1 MIRFTEFTQ
10 TAAAFAPR
18 LSLLLYALLPVTEA
32 TDWLYYACAA
42 LTLASF
48 AVFIAASVVALKNDK
63 EEWMDNFCGDRRTGM
78 YDMFIAIAGLTV
90 GLALHNTGNSI
101 FWGVILALVGMQY
114 AFPQKFKRC

>member
-32 TDWLYYACAA
+32 TDWLYYVCAT
-42 LTLASF
+42 LILASF
-48 AVFIAASVVALKNDK
+48 AVFITTSIVALKSDK
-63 EEWMDNFCGDRRTGM
+63 EEWMDNLCGDRRTGM

-90 GLALHNTGNSI
+90 GLALHSTGDSI
-101 FWGVILALVGMQY
+101 FWGIILALCVMQY
-114 AFPQKFKRC
+114 TFQQKF